1 MSPYDG
7 ADRLDRKGDSMLR
20 SCVVLLSL
28 SVLAPGAAFAQSPP
42 PPTKVLNKTADEW
55 IAILKDHKEP
65 RFRRA
70 SLIALGVFGPKTSGV
85 LPAVI
90 EALEKDADPQ
100 VRTDAAALLGRMGP
114 DAKLA
119 VPALADAL
127 LTDKDATVREASARA
142 LGGDLN
148 KFADEQLRALV
159 EALGDKS
166 DGTRTAAAEA
176 LMKLGDKAAPVYAS
190 ILALAKDGS
199 KDRFSR
205 QYALKMVSRL
215 GPDRHDAAEVLA
227 AVLVDKKTA
236 TPLREEAAD
245 GLGRLTVAV
254 TLVIPPL
261 ADSLSDPAV
270 EVRRAAAVAL
280 VRQKQDAKLAWPKVQ
295 AAIKDGDPAVRY
307 QLIRVAGNLAKESP
321 ESIVLL
327 VDEAKKDANVENRLA
342 AIQELGQLSPYAT
355 QIGPVLTELATN
367 DNEASIRAAAE
378 AALKKLAG
386 S

>member
-1 MSPYDG
+1 
-7 ADRLDRKGDSMLR
+7 MLR
-20 SCVVLLSL
+20 SRVVLLSL
-28 SVLAPGAAFAQSPP
+28 VVLSQFAAFAPAQAP
-42 PPTKVLNKTADEW
+42 PPTKVLEKTADEW
-55 IAILKDHKEP
+55 IAILKEHKTVK
-65 RFRRA
+65 FRRA

-90 EALEKDADPQ
+90 EALDKDADPQ
-100 VRTDAAALLGRMGP
+100 VRTDAAMLLGRMGV

-119 VPALADAL
+119 VPSLADAL
-127 LTDKDATVREASARA
+127 VKDKEATVREAAARA

-176 LMKLGDKAAPVYAS
+176 LMKLGDKAAPVYGS
-190 ILALAKDGS
+190 ILALAKDRT

-205 QYALKMVSRL
+205 QYALRMLSRL

-227 AVLVDKKTA
+227 QVLADKKTA

-245 GLGRLTVAV
+245 GLGRLTAPVA
-254 TLVIPPL
+254 LVIPPL
-261 ADSLSDPAV
+261 AESLSDPAV
-270 EVRRAAAVAL
+270 EIRRAAAIAL

-295 AAIKDGDPAVRY
+295 AAIKDADPAVRY
-307 QLIRVAGNLAKESP
+307 QLIRVAGNMAKESP

-327 VDEAKKDANVENRLA
+327 VDEAKKDANIENRLA
-342 AIQELGQLSPYAT
+342 AIQELGQLAPYAA
-355 QIGPVLTELATN
+355 QIGPVLTDLATN
-367 DNEASIRAAAE
+367 DTEAVIRAAAD
-378 AALKKLAG
+378 AAMKKLAG
-386 S
+386 G

>member
-1 MSPYDG
+1 MF
-7 ADRLDRKGDSMLR
+7 R
-20 SCVVLLSL
+20 SCAVLLSL
-28 SVLAPGAAFAQSPP
+28 VVVAPGAAFAQP

-55 IAILKDHKEP
+55 IAILKEHKEP
-65 RFRRA
+65 KYRRA

-90 EALEKDADPQ
+90 DALDKDADPQ
-100 VRTDAAALLGRMGP
+100 VRAEAATLVGRMGV

-127 LTDKDATVREASARA
+127 LKDQDASVREASARA
-142 LGGDLN
+142 LGGELN
-148 KFADEQLRALV
+148 KYADEQLRALV
-159 EALGDKS
+159 EALNDKS
-166 DGTRTAAAEA
+166 DGPRTAAAEA

-190 ILALAKDGS
+190 ILALAKDTS

-215 GPDRHDAAEVLA
+215 GPDRHDAAQVLA
-227 AVLVDKKTA
+227 AVLADKKTV

-254 TLVIPPL
+254 TMVIPPL
-261 ADSLSDPAV
+261 ADSLSDLSV

-327 VDEAKKDANVENRLA
+327 IDEAKKDANVENRLA
-342 AIQELGQLSPYAT
+342 AIQELGQLSPYAA

-367 DNEASIRAAAE
+367 DNEASIRTAAE

-386 S
+386 M